1 MRSSIPP
8 FVSRGM
14 LLILVFSGCGK
25 SADGPVVP
33 ETIGG
38 VSKDTAVD
46 GLDEDERLDFC
57 LALRDVP
64 SVPALEVSMEGACV
78 AAVLSMDVS
87 EQDECAELR
96 DMCVET
102 DGDPTEFEA
111 FSGLEQAFNENM
123 GLIFT
128 MSDDV
133 LLGEGIPILEL
144 PEGMEI
150 QDMILVN
157 HLGEV
162 IEALLDVGP
171 ENMIPDE
178 FAVHQNYPNPF
189 NPVTTIQVDL
199 NKQTALDVSV
209 FDIMGR
215 QLKQLATGSWEPGYH
230 FIDWH
235 GQNEQ
240 GNEVASGTYFIMIR
254 TPEHR
259 KVIKA
264 VYLR

>member
-111 FSGLEQAFNENM
+111 FSGLEQAFEDLRIRECEPLDCPDTTAGDIYACVSAASNALSSRYDQLAE
-123 GLIFT
+123 
-128 MSDDV
+128 
-133 LLGEGIPILEL
+133 
-144 PEGMEI
+144 
-150 QDMILVN
+150 
-157 HLGEV
+157 EV
-162 IEALLDVGP
+162 SALRC
-171 ENMIPDE
+171 EDE
-178 FAVHQNYPNPF
+178 
-189 NPVTTIQVDL
+189 
-199 NKQTALDVSV
+199 DVSLESLDLTEPAQPSECMDLAEACPGF
-209 FDIMGR
+209 FD
-215 QLKQLATGSWEPGYH
+215 LL
-230 FIDWH
+230 
-235 GQNEQ
+235 
-240 GNEVASGTYFIMIR
+240 
-254 TPEHR
+254 
-259 KVIKA
+259 
-264 VYLR
+264 